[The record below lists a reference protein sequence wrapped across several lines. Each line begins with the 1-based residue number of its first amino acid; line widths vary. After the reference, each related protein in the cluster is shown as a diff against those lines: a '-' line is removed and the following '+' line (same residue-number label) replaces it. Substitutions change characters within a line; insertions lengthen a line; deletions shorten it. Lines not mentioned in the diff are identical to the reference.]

1 MTCRV
6 LLADDHAIVRRGLLA
21 VLAAEE
27 GIEVV
32 GEAGTAEAAL
42 DLARRVLPD
51 VVLLDLQFGAGT
63 RGTAVIGPLRAL
75 DPPPAVLVLTTYDN
89 DQDVLAAMDAGAA
102 GYLLKDSPAEELA
115 TAVRRAGRGAG
126 SPGAVTASDAVG
138 AQLDARIARR
148 LRDRDSPTA
157 LSARELEVLALV
169 AAGRSNSAIASELFL
184 SQATVKT
191 HLVHVFDKLA
201 VTSRTEAVAAAR
213 ERGMLRPE
221 H

>member
-21 VLAAEE
+21 VLAAED

-42 DLARRVLPD
+42 DLARRISPD

-63 RGTAVIGPLRAL
+63 RGTAVIAPLRAL
-75 DPPPAVLVLTTYDN
+75 DPPPVVLVLTTYDN

-115 TAVRRAGRGAG
+115 AAVRRAGRGAG
-126 SPGAVTASDAVG
+126 SPGAGTASDAVG
-138 AQLDARIARR
+138 AQLDPRIARR
-148 LRDRDSPTA
+148 LRDSPTA